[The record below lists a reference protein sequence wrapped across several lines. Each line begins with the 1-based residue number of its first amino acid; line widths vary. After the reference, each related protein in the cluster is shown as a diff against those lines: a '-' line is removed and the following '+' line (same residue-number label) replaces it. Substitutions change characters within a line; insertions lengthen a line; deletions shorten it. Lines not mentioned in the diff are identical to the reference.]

1 VLSSRATTQHE
12 DESTQVRDPVPL
24 EPSERICRY
33 VTASMLRTNSAPWC
47 ITPARPATLSGFNI
61 GAGMKIW
68 TCIALPLVTKF
79 LLSIVRFV

>member
-47 ITPARPATLSGFNI
+47 ITPGSPGYPVGVQYRGGDAKSGPA
-61 GAGMKIW
+61 
-68 TCIALPLVTKF
+68 
-79 LLSIVRFV
+79 